1 MDALAA
7 NELQS
12 RAQAALASS
21 PIPELKEIIVESFP
35 NGLVIRGVV
44 SSFYHKQLAQ
54 ETVRLVLRDLQFVNS
69 VEVR

>member
-7 NELQS
+7 NDLQQ
-12 RAQAALASS
+12 RAQVALASS
-21 PIPELKEIIVESFP
+21 PIPELKEISVESFP
-35 NGLVIRGVV
+35 KGLVIRGVV

-54 ETVRLVLRDLQFVNS
+54 ETVRSVLRDLQLVNS